1 MSENAKVLL
10 NALGAYDSDSEASS
24 SSKSDSSYSET
35 VPPET
40 PAQPTDSNAD
50 MLDQEE
56 KKDSTLTDKAPYDG
70 IDDDDLKAYAQ
81 TKQKL
86 EALLGCDKVSDFVSS
101 PNMPPCSM
109 ELEAKF
115 KHWYE
120 LKGQGA
126 NFNETLMRNKTF
138 RNPNIYRWL
147 VDHLQL
153 DEAGTNFDQFD
164 PTQLRN
170 DFTAKSLGDEQEKR
184 ARDYAARKAAG
195 TQRNIQF
202 YSGGYEK
209 LVPANQQ
216 HSRSNTHTDSG
227 RSFEEAVAR
236 AKLIAQ
242 HLSRP
247 KQQ

>member
-10 NALGAYDSDSEASS
+10 NALSAYDSDNDSDNDSIKSESS
-24 SSKSDSSYSET
+24 HSETALPETTDSS
-35 VPPET
+35 
-40 PAQPTDSNAD
+40 TD
-50 MLDQEE
+50 MPDQEE
-56 KKDSTLTDKAPYDG
+56 EEEEEEEEDRELLEYRPA
-70 IDDDDLKAYAQ
+70 
-81 TKQKL
+81 KQKL
-86 EALLGCDKVSDFVSS
+86 EALLGCNKVPDFV
-101 PNMPPCSM
+101 PNPDMPPCSM

-115 KHWYE
+115 KHWYD
-120 LKGQGA
+120 LKRQGA

-164 PTQLRN
+164 PAQLRN
-170 DFTAKSLGDEQEKR
+170 DFTARGLAEEQEKR
-184 ARDYAARKAAG
+184 AREYAARKAAD
-195 TQRNIQF
+195 TQRNVQF

-209 LVPANQQ
+209 LAPSSQ
-216 HSRSNTHTDSG
+216 HLSRPKQPN
-227 RSFEEAVAR
+227 FEEAVAR

-247 KQQ
+247 KQS

>member
-10 NALGAYDSDSEASS
+10 NALSAYDSDNDSGNDSDKSESSRSKTASPEIA
-24 SSKSDSSYSET
+24 DSSM
-35 VPPET
+35 
-40 PAQPTDSNAD
+40 D
-50 MLDQEE
+50 MPDQKEE
-56 KKDSTLTDKAPYDG
+56 EEEEEEDRREFLEYRP
-70 IDDDDLKAYAQ
+70 

-86 EALLGCDKVSDFVSS
+86 EALLGCDKVSDFG
-101 PNMPPCSM
+101 PNPDMPPCSV
-109 ELEAKF
+109 ELEEKF

-153 DEAGTNFDQFD
+153 DEAGTNFNQFD
-164 PTQLRN
+164 PAQLRN
-170 DFTAKSLGDEQEKR
+170 DFTAKGLADEQEKR
-184 ARDYAARKAAG
+184 AREHAARKAAD
-195 TQRNIQF
+195 TQRNVQF

-209 LVPANQQ
+209 LGSSSQHLPQPKQQ
-216 HSRSNTHTDSG
+216 N
-227 RSFEEAVAR
+227 FEEAVAR

-247 KQQ
+247 KQP